1 MFYGRFYFTMII
13 TSKKLSNFYILLYNI
28 NMLACIFKESFY
40 LVFWFACILPIGGLQ
55 YNVLVYV
62 YIG

>member
-1 MFYGRFYFTMII
+1 MFYSRFYLTMII

-28 NMLACIFKESFY
+28 NMLFCIFKESFY
-40 LVFWFACILPIGGLQ
+40 LVFWFACIFPIWELQ

>member
-28 NMLACIFKESFY
+28 NMLVCIFKESFY
-40 LVFWFACILPIGGLQ
+40 LVFWFACILPI
-55 YNVLVYV
+55 
-62 YIG
+62 